1 MQKLL
6 KHAASHWIGNSRG
19 STLVLAVVLA
29 ILMAIG
35 GIGFVLV
42 TTNSLNNDSDA
53 YTRDKAFHAAESGAL
68 LAKKWLLLTAP
79 NNWSANWT
87 AAQPTSFQNIA
98 LNGLDVQV
106 DATFT
111 FTAVDTMAEI
121 KSAAYKSPTHNQANF
136 IKRIVIT
143 VKKW

>member
-6 KHAASHWIGNSRG
+6 NDTSRFGIGNDRG

-42 TTNSLNNDSDA
+42 TTNSLNNDSDT

-68 LAKKWLLLTAP
+68 LAKKWLMLTMP
-79 NNWSANWT
+79 KNWSSNWT
-87 AAQPTSFQNIA
+87 AAQTSSFQDIS

-111 FTAVDTMAEI
+111 FSAVDTIAQI
-121 KSAAYKSPTHNQANF
+121 KSAAYKSTTHNQANF
-136 IKRIVIT
+136 IKRIVMT